1 MFDIPTATGFLAWAI
16 TSTLTIIL
24 IILKKYLIKQ
34 CKDVSQPDTQP
45 NSAIPLSNM
54 NAPSPTLSTSSSSSL
69 SYGTPQQC
77 TTQSQPD
84 TQTSSAIPLPTMN
97 TPPPCLATPAS
108 SYETPQQSTALSTPS
123 STKELISPPA
133 KNTRSMAKGKKLF
146 QL

>member
-1 MFDIPTATGFLAWAI
+1 MGDHLHLNDYSHHIEKIPDKAVQGSFPTRHPAKFRNSFIKHERTITYPFD
-16 TSTLTIIL
+16 L
-24 IILKKYLIKQ
+24 IIITIELWH
-34 CKDVSQPDTQP
+34 
-45 NSAIPLSNM
+45 
-54 NAPSPTLSTSSSSSL
+54 
-69 SYGTPQQC
+69 PQQC